1 LSPFL
6 TEELIEIESIY
17 DSIKARLIDIRGLS
31 ELKDLVRAIE
41 TEINERIKE
50 LEWIKLKLALIRPQ
64 RNTEL

>member
-1 LSPFL
+1 MSPFL